1 MIFKLFRRTPRDN
14 TIACLYGTIVAQARL
29 PAFYQIYGVPDT
41 VDGRLEMIML
51 HTVLFLRRLESAAA
65 PIRALGQG
73 LFDRF
78 CRDMD
83 DSMREMGVGDLAV
96 PRKMRRIGEA
106 FYGRQAAYRVALEA
120 PGDEPLAAALD
131 RNVFADGSEPG
142 PALRLAVYVR
152 EAVRRL
158 AGDPGE
164 VILVLEQHAQRRVDG
179 PRVELDAAERDQ
191 GVAPVEG
198 LGDARLLEQVA
209 RAQRVDQIGHGY
221 WPV

>member
-1 MIFKLFRRTPRDN
+1 MILRIFSRGSQSN

-51 HTVLFLRRLESAAA
+51 HTVLFLRRLESEAA

-96 PRKMRRIGEA
+96 PRNMRKIGEA

-120 PGDEPLAAALD
+120 SDDEPLAAALD

-142 PALRLAVYVR
+142 PALPLGGLVR
-152 EAVRRL
+152 GAGRR
-158 AGDPGE
+158 
-164 VILVLEQHAQRRVDG
+164 
-179 PRVELDAAERDQ
+179 
-191 GVAPVEG
+191 
-198 LGDARLLEQVA
+198 
-209 RAQRVDQIGHGY
+209 
-221 WPV
+221 